1 MKRLALLFI
10 VLALVPAAAMA
21 QGAKEV
27 TIVGL
32 IVDSTS
38 GQPLDKVAVY
48 LPDDADTDTGRD
60 GMFKLKFVPGE
71 TSLIL
76 FRRIGYSPRALR
88 MNLQGRQGREIDVG
102 KIIMKRA
109 PVTMDPIAVETRML
123 SRNPRMVDFYRRK
136 RQGQGL
142 YFTRE
147 DILKIQ
153 PMLSTDLVRRVPG
166 LTVGCEALGACVPAS
181 FRKTAMGEVTCP
193 MRVLLDGMP
202 TSMEMD
208 LIPPAWI
215 AGVEVYKSIAFTPLE
230 LASVANAGPGTPGCG
245 LLVIWTGADD
255 YEQ

>member
-1 MKRLALLFI
+1 MKRSAALFFAMCL
-10 VLALVPAAAMA
+10 LPPSLVVA
-21 QGAKEV
+21 QGRQV
-27 TIVGL
+27 SLVGV

-38 GQPLDKVAVY
+38 GQPLEKVAVY
-48 LPDDADTDTGRD
+48 LPGDVETDTKRD
-60 GMFKLKFVPGE
+60 GTFRLRFIPEE

-88 MNLQGRQGREIDVG
+88 MSLQGREGRDIDVG

-109 PVTMDPIAVETRML
+109 PVTLDPIAVETRML
-123 SRNPRMVDFYRRK
+123 SRNPKMADFYRRK

-153 PMLSTDLVRRVPG
+153 PMLATDLIRRVPG
-166 LTVGCEALGACVPAS
+166 LTVGCERLGACVPAS
-181 FRKTAMGEVTCP
+181 FRKTAGGEVTCP
-193 MRVLLDGMP
+193 MRVILDGMP
-202 TSMEMD
+202 SSVGLD

-230 LASVANAGPGTPGCG
+230 LSSVANVGPGTAGCG
-245 LLVIWTGADD
+245 ILVVWTGADD
-255 YEQ
+255 YEH

>member
-1 MKRLALLFI
+1 MKRSALLF
-10 VLALVPAAAMA
+10 VALCLVPPSLALA
-21 QGAKEV
+21 QGKQV
-27 TIVGL
+27 TLVGTL
-32 IVDSTS
+32 VDSVS

-48 LPDDADTDTGRD
+48 IPGDVDTDTQRD
-60 GMFKLKFVPGE
+60 GTFRLRFIPEE

-76 FRRIGYSPRALR
+76 FRRIGYAPRALR
-88 MNLQGRQGREIDVG
+88 MSLQGREGREIDIG
-102 KIIMKRA
+102 RMIMKRA

-153 PMLSTDLVRRVPG
+153 PMVATDLIRRVPG
-166 LTVGCEALGACVPAS
+166 LTVGCETLSSCVPAS
-181 FRKTAMGEVTCP
+181 FRKTTMGEVTCP
-193 MRVLLDGMP
+193 MRVIVDGMP
-202 TSMEMD
+202 SSMGLD

-230 LASVANAGPGTPGCG
+230 LASVANAGPGTAGCG
-245 LLVIWTGADD
+245 ILVIWTGADD